1 MLPAGLL
8 LLSLQL
14 AEPPTA
20 APRASKPNIIM
31 ALGDDTGWHGV
42 GWHQSSQCQSDPDCA
57 MQTPH
62 MDAALKE
69 GVELDQ
75 HYTYRFCSPTRAAL
89 MSGRLP
95 IHVNQMNSAE
105 YPWTAAAMHP
115 SFVTV
120 ADALRK
126 AGYATHQLGKW
137 HLGLARQEFTPAGR
151 GFDTSVGCES
161 SS

>member
-1 MLPAGLL
+1 MLL
-8 LLSLQL
+8 LLLLQL
-14 AEPPTA
+14 TGSAAAAVAAGA
-20 APRASKPNIIM
+20 APGRRPNIIM

-42 GWHQSSQCQSDPDCA
+42 GWHQSSECQSDPSCA
-57 MQTPH
+57 MQTPR
-62 MDAALKE
+62 MDALLKD

-89 MSGRLP
+89 MTGRLP

-120 ADALRK
+120 ADALRSK
-126 AGYATHQLGKW
+126 AG
-137 HLGLARQEFTPAGR
+137 
-151 GFDTSVGCES
+151 
-161 SS
+161 